1 MIGLAVLTDR
11 WNSDT
16 RSRACMG
23 WWNQI
28 ATLSNAYNFRFD
40 WYVYVVINL
49 SMSVVAAFPAAA
61 CVVRFTWWIH
71 EVCTCCGI
79 WSECRVRLDLFIAVV
94 KLCVRWRLWLSYVPA
109 CRSDVDRLCVGRCTL
124 PGRPASRSPAPGHR
138 SSTFHWSTF
147 RRADQTDRLLLDT
160 TPSSSSHAVSQSY
173 LGYAR
178 VSISSPT
185 SHQPALS
192 FSL

>member
-23 WWNQI
+23 WCNQI

-49 SMSVVAAFPAAA
+49 SMSVVAAFAAAA

-94 KLCVRWRLWLSYVPA
+94 KLCVRWRLWLSYVPVRCCLTA
-109 CRSDVDRLCVGRCTL
+109 TVCVSAGARCPAARSAARRVDRPPPVTD
-124 PGRPASRSPAPGHR
+124 PRPFTDPHSAVPTRLIDCFSTRHHHHHPTQSVSR
-138 SSTFHWSTF
+138 T
-147 RRADQTDRLLLDT
+147 
-160 TPSSSSHAVSQSY
+160 
-173 LGYAR
+173 
-178 VSISSPT
+178 
-185 SHQPALS
+185 
-192 FSL
+192 